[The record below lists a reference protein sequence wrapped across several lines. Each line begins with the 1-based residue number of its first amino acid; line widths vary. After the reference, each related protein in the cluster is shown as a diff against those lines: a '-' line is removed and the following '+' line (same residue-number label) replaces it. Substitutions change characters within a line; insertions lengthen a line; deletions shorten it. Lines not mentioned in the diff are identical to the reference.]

1 MDAQLF
7 EKLLKEPESQ
17 TLDFKVDQYS
27 FKGATDDEKS
37 ELLKDI
43 LAFVNVWRETD
54 AYILIG
60 KGSVLPFYTFL
71 SLPSSVVKSF

>member
-7 EKLLKEPESQ
+7 ERLLYRRESE
-17 TLDFKVDQYS
+17 TLDFKVDQYQFS
-27 FKGATDDEKS
+27 GGTDDEKS

-43 LAFVNVWRETD
+43 LAFGNAWRETD

-60 KGSVLPFYTFL
+60 VQESRHL
-71 SLPSSVVKSF
+71 SSSWPGGG